1 MRNLQDLVTE
11 AFAESVANGFSEHP
25 DKKTAMVLVIG
36 ELSEL
41 VDADHKG
48 HTAYRNLDVLARVEK
63 ESVIQV
69 QERIMSW
76 KDKRFKSFF
85 EDNVKDTM
93 EDEIADTVI
102 RICNYLGSLGYEMES
117 AEPFNPKTAEAVQEL
132 MKRST
137 LPQNALDFMET
148 ICLYV
153 YENLPESHLER
164 VVHMLFAF
172 ADVMN
177 VHLMWHIEAKI
188 RYNRLRGYK
197 YGKKY

>member
-11 AFAESVANGFSEHP
+11 AFAEAVANGFSEHP

-41 VDADHKG
+41 VEADRKG
-48 HTAYRNLDVLARVEK
+48 RTAYRNLIVLAKVEK
-63 ESVIQV
+63 ESIDKV
-69 QERIMSW
+69 QGRIMSW
-76 KDKRFKSFF
+76 NDKRFKSFF

-117 AEPFNPKTAEAVQEL
+117 AEPFNTKTTEAVQEL

>member
-11 AFAESVANGFSEHP
+11 AFAKAVANGFSEHP

-41 VDADHKG
+41 VDADRKG
-48 HTAYRNLDVLARVEK
+48 RTAYRNLDVLARVEK

-76 KDKRFKSFF
+76 KDKRFKPFF
-85 EDNVKDTM
+85 EDNIKDTL
-93 EDEIADTVI
+93 EDELADTVL
-102 RICNYLGSLGYEMES
+102 RICNYLGSLDYKMELS
-117 AEPFNPKTAEAVQEL
+117 EPFNPKTSQAVQEL
-132 MKRST
+132 MQHST
-137 LPQNALDFMET
+137 LPQNVMDFMET

-153 YENLPESHLER
+153 YENLPENHLER

-197 YGKKY
+197 HGKKY

>member
-11 AFAESVANGFSEHP
+11 AFAKAVANGFSEHP

-41 VDADHKG
+41 VDADRKE

-117 AEPFNPKTAEAVQEL
+117 AEPFNPKTTEAVQEL

-177 VHLMWHIEAKI
+177 VRLMWHIEAKI

>member
-11 AFAESVANGFSEHP
+11 AFAEAVANGFSEHP

-41 VDADHKG
+41 VDADRKG
-48 HTAYRNLDVLARVEK
+48 CTAYRNLDVLARVEK

-137 LPQNALDFMET
+137 LPQNALDFIET

>member
-11 AFAESVANGFSEHP
+11 AFAEAVANGFSEHP

-41 VDADHKG
+41 VDADRKE
-48 HTAYRNLDVLARVEK
+48 HTAYRNLNVLARVEK

-137 LPQNALDFMET
+137 PPQNALDFMET

>member
-11 AFAESVANGFSEHP
+11 AFAEAVANGFSEHP

-41 VDADHKG
+41 VDADRKE

-76 KDKRFKSFF
+76 NDKRFKSFF

-177 VHLMWHIEAKI
+177 VHLMWHIEAKM